1 MTVLA
6 AAGVS
11 LNFTQTIKIKIVR
24 NTYRQVYQQGCGVAM
39 ETVGLLLKRVD
50 VAGVEGI
57 AERTELWV
65 DLL

>member
-1 MTVLA
+1 
-6 AAGVS
+6 
-11 LNFTQTIKIKIVR
+11 
-24 NTYRQVYQQGCGVAM
+24 M
-39 ETVGLLLKRVD
+39 EIVGLLLKRVD